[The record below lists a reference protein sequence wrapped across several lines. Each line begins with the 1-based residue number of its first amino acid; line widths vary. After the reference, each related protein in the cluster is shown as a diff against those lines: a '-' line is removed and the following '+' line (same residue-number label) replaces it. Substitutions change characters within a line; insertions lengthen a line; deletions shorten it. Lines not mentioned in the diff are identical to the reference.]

1 MLTSEPK
8 KIEALLKTLIQ
19 GGVGSVRGEFEIY
32 KNKLNHKSI
41 FYRFRRDPD
50 LNLDE
55 SYAMKLHDFS
65 RKLVENVKV
74 LVPIGGNDT
83 TNVKYED
90 EKNPAVHELVYNIID
105 AKIIEIYTRGDIRL
119 GLFVVDANF
128 KTITIVFEDCV
139 VFNKKFY

>member
-19 GGVGSVRGEFEIY
+19 GGVGSIRGEFEIY
-32 KNKLNHKSI
+32 KNKLNHRSI
-41 FYRFRRDPD
+41 FYRFKRDPD

-65 RKLVENVKV
+65 RKLVENVKIPA
-74 LVPIGGNDT
+74 PIGGNDI
-83 TNVKYED
+83 TNVKYE
-90 EKNPAVHELVYNIID
+90 EQKNPAVHELVYNIID
-105 AKIIEIYTRGDIRL
+105 AKIKEIYTRGDIRL
-119 GLFVVDANF
+119 GLFVVDANY